1 MKKQT
6 DKILLKCGE
15 LAEKYLGQSRIILY
29 GSRARGV
36 EKEYSDWDILIL
48 TKKKNDKSEIAAFL
62 KELYNLELELEE
74 VITPIIKNED
84 EWNSDK
90 YRVTPLYK
98 NVMNDGIQ
106 YAK

>member
-15 LAEKYLGQSRIILY
+15 LAEKYLGQAKVILY

-48 TKKKNDKSEIAAFL
+48 TKRKNDKSEIAAFL

>member
-6 DKILLKCGE
+6 DKILLRCGE
-15 LAEKYLGQSRIILY
+15 LAEKHLGKAKVILY
-29 GSRARGV
+29 GSRARGM

-48 TKKKNDKSEIAAFL
+48 TEKRNTKPEIAAFL
-62 KELYNLELELEE
+62 KELYNVELELEE
-74 VITPIIKNED
+74 VITPIIKNEA

-90 YRVTPLYK
+90 YRVTSLYK